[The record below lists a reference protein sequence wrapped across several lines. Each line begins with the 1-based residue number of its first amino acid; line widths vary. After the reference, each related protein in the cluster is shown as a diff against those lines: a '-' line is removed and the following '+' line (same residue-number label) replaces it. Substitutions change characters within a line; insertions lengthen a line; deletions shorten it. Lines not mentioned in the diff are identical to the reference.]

1 MNANPSAD
9 PAGGPGAEDRTA
21 GGPPAPVP
29 PPAGPVPLRRRPAPS
44 GWLGAPLGWA
54 PLLCLV
60 GIIAVLLY
68 ASRLEYFGLSFW
80 GPVWLPDPI
89 HPSQSSYGVLVFAV
103 GTALTSALAVLVAMV
118 LSVGLAV
125 SLVIFLHGPLARILT
140 LFVDLLAGIPSVV
153 YGIWGYV
160 VLAPYFANDLEPA
173 LLRVLGGVPGFA
185 AAPSDIAGGTGLLLA
200 VFVLTFMVV
209 PLTTAL
215 VRDSLRSVPRDLE
228 ESGLALGAT
237 RWEVVRRVYLP
248 HARRGIWSAV
258 LLGLGRALGETVAV
272 FMVIGNQVRFPNSI
286 FSGTSTI
293 ATLLVGQ
300 FDSAFA
306 YPDLLRAL
314 IEIAL
319 VLFLIT
325 LGVNLL
331 GRRVFAQGSVSGLSA
346 ASASEG
352 AST

>member
-1 MNANPSAD
+1 MTPEPTGVPAGEEGAELPSRDAPPAPTAPPAD
-9 PAGGPGAEDRTA
+9 PA
-21 GGPPAPVP
+21 
-29 PPAGPVPLRRRPAPS
+29 AGPSAWRRWAGSPIALLPLAL
-44 GWLGAPLGWA
+44 LGAI
-54 PLLCLV
+54 V
-60 GIIAVLLY
+60 GILLY
-68 ASRLEYFGLSFW
+68 ASRLQYFGLSFW
-80 GPVWLPDPI
+80 GPAWNPNELDPA
-89 HPSQSSYGVLVFAV
+89 QATYGVLYFAIGTGITSAFAV
-103 GTALTSALAVLVAMV
+103 LFAIALSL
-118 LSVGLAV
+118 GLAI
-125 SLVIFLHGPLARILT
+125 SLVFYLPPSLARVLT

-160 VLAPYFANDLEPA
+160 VLAPYFSVSVYPTM
-173 LLRVLGGVPGFA
+173 VHYLGWLPGFSA
-185 AAPSDIAGGTGLLLA
+185 NNAELAGGTGVLLA
-200 VFVLTFMVV
+200 VILLTFMVV

-248 HARRGIWSAV
+248 LARKGIYSAV

-272 FMVIGNQVRFPNSI
+272 FMVIGNEVRLPPSI
-286 FSGTSTI
+286 YSGTSTI

-300 FDSAFA
+300 FDAAFA

-325 LGVNLL
+325 LGVNLI
-331 GRRVFAQGSVSGLSA
+331 GRRAFAEAGVGGITGG
-346 ASASEG
+346 SASE
-352 AST
+352 AR

>member
-1 MNANPSAD
+1 M
-9 PAGGPGAEDRTA
+9 G
-21 GGPPAPVP
+21 
-29 PPAGPVPLRRRPAPS
+29 RRR
-44 GWLGAPLGWA
+44 WLGTPLA
-54 PLLCLV
+54 LLPLAILSAIV
-60 GIIAVLLY
+60 AVLLY
-68 ASRLEYFGLSFW
+68 ASHLQYFGLSFW
-80 GPVWLPDPI
+80 GPTWMPNELN
-89 HPSQSSYGVLVFAV
+89 PSQASYGVLYFAV
-103 GTALTSALAVLVAMV
+103 GTAITSAFAVLFALL
-118 LSVGLAV
+118 LSLGLAI
-125 SLVIFLHGPLARILT
+125 SLVLYLPAPLARVLT

-160 VLAPYFANDLEPA
+160 VLAPYFSHSVYPTMVRYLGWLPGLSATNADL
-173 LLRVLGGVPGFA
+173 
-185 AAPSDIAGGTGLLLA
+185 AGGTGVLLA
-200 VFVLTFMVV
+200 VIILTFMVV

-215 VRDSLRSVPRDLE
+215 VRDSLRSVPKDLE

-272 FMVIGNQVRFPNSI
+272 FMVIGNEVRLPPSI
-286 FSGTSTI
+286 YSGMSTI

-300 FDSAFA
+300 FDAAFA

-325 LGVNLL
+325 LAVNLI
-331 GRRVFAQGSVSGLSA
+331 GRRVFTEGGLSGISVT
-346 ASASEG
+346 SATEAG
-352 AST
+352 TR